1 MAHDLEANSR
11 TSYERFV
18 EFERLMK
25 FYPRGNGGTNATPLG
40 FCAFALTLFVYSMYL
55 CGATVPLAVSPA
67 GAMGL
72 ALFYGGF
79 VQIIAGIF
87 ELRSGNNFHGLI
99 FCSYGGYW
107 LGLASLYVTGSFDF
121 FSTPANTAT
130 NTLLSVSD
138 ASTQSKAL
146 AIFYLGWTIFTLAM
160 LISSIRTNVVL
171 IVFFFFLMATYAL
184 FTASYYLIYDPNTAR
199 AGGACGIFTAVLAW
213 FIGFSNLLKKGEN
226 FYIDLPNYS
235 LAPSTQGAAFT
246 KRPVKI
252 QGN

>member
-87 ELRSGNNFHGLI
+87 ELRSGNNFYGLI

-107 LGLASLYVTGSFDF
+107 LGLASLYVTGSFAF
-121 FSTPANTAT
+121 FTTTPTT
-130 NTLLSVSD
+130 TTSTLLAVVD
-138 ASTQSKAL
+138 PSTQSKAL
-146 AIFYLGWTIFTLAM
+146 GVFYLGWTIFTLAM
-160 LISSIRTNVVL
+160 LISSIRTNVLL

-184 FTASYYLIYDPNTAR
+184 FTTSYFLIYDPNTAR
-199 AGGACGIFTAVLAW
+199 AGGACGIFTAALGW
-213 FIGFSNLLKKGEN
+213 FIGFSNLLKKDEN

-235 LAPSTQGAAFT
+235 LAPSTAGNAFS